1 MNAHQSKEYD
11 MGYAQRQ
18 EQHDEQRYGNGEP
31 GNSRANAAQRDAL
44 RLEDLLDDVFEF
56 VLADRATH

>member
-1 MNAHQSKEYD
+1 